1 MRNGLNLV
9 VAVVAATMS
18 SVSAWAGVVATN
30 DAVPWPQLVGPEG
43 TSDDPTI
50 FLFDGYTRNFD
61 LVGQGLDIGTYHPYI
76 ALHIVNRSVIT
87 SSRIW
92 FLGGDYPN
100 KVDESSDPNAYPGH
114 QTMILDNSSMT
125 TGEFRV
131 GSKSRNNTLIVRN
144 QAKLSVGKGL
154 FIDHWDGTANNSV
167 VVTGAGSVLTVTNG
181 PLYVGYG
188 NSSNECLSVMQGA
201 VVTVGTPSAPQW
213 LRMRSAHN
221 GTVTV
226 AGAGSTLWVT
236 GGLSLGEN
244 STHCHNNALV
254 VADGGVVKIEGALT
268 SAANPAKP
276 PNRIRLANG
285 GRIALKGT
293 HDAHPLL
300 TTLLAAGESSAATVG
315 PGVDELEGYTVWT
328 AEADALEPKPV
339 ASQTAETTSPRRP

>member
-1 MRNGLNLV
+1 LAG
-9 VAVVAATMS
+9 VAAAAALVIS
-18 SVSAWAGVVATN
+18 AASAWAGVVATN

-167 VVTGAGSVLTVTNG
+167 VVTGAGSLLSVTNG
-181 PLYVGYG
+181 SLYVGYG
-188 NSSNECLSVMQGA
+188 NSSNETLSVLDGA
-201 VVTVGTPSAPQW
+201 LVTVGTSAAPQW

-221 GTVTV
+221 STVTV
-226 AGAGSTLWVT
+226 SGAGSTLWVT
-236 GGLSLGEN
+236 GGLTLGEN
-244 STHCHNNALV
+244 STHCHNNRLI
-254 VADGGVVKIEGALT
+254 VADGGVVKIDGTLS
-268 SAANPAKP
+268 SASNATKS
-276 PNRIRLANG
+276 PNRVRLANG
-285 GRIALKGT
+285 GAIALKGS

-300 TTLLAAGESSAATVG
+300 STLLAAGESAAASVG
-315 PGVDELEGYTVWT
+315 PGTGELAGYTVWQAAAGT
-328 AEADALEPKPV
+328 ASKN
-339 ASQTAETTSPRRP
+339 TSCTRQAGP